1 MIGYSKISVTIPD
14 EIYNDMKEFTL
25 REKIKISHLVAE
37 AIADKLRRIKEE
49 KFIQKVNEVFRDPE
63 VGKEQRLM
71 AEAIA
76 DNADLEELPW

>member
-1 MIGYSKISVTIPD
+1 MGYSKISVTIPD
-14 EIYNDMKEFTL
+14 EMYNDMKEFTL

-37 AIADKLRRIKEE
+37 AIADKLRKIKEE
-49 KFIQKVNEVFRDPE
+49 RFIQQVNEVFKDPE